1 MPRFAVLSL
10 FLMAVL
16 IPGIS
21 VAKTSGAKTSGAK
34 TSQSKAADV
43 VILDVRTPQE
53 FRDQAVEGA
62 VNIDVT
68 DSRFIARVN
77 ELDKTKTY
85 KLYCRS
91 GNRSS
96 MAESL
101 MKAEGFKHLE
111 NLGSTKEAAKK
122 LGRKCLPKNC

>member
-21 VAKTSGAKTSGAK
+21 VAKTSGAKTSE
-34 TSQSKAADV
+34 SKAADV

-62 VNIDVT
+62 VNIDIT

>member
-1 MPRFAVLSL
+1 MPRFAILAL

-21 VAKTSGAKTSGAK
+21 VAKTSGVKTSE
-34 TSQSKAADV
+34 SKAADV

-62 VNIDVT
+62 VNIDIT

>member
-1 MPRFAVLSL
+1 MPRFAILAL

-21 VAKTSGAKTSGAK
+21 VAKTSGAKTSE
-34 TSQSKAADV
+34 SKAADV